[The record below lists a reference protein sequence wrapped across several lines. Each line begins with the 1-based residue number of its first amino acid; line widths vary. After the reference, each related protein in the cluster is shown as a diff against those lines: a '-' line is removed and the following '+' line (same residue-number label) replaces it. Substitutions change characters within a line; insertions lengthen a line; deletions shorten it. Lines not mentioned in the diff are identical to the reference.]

1 MEKKDLKDESIE
13 VKVETKNKKNPLL
26 LIIILVII
34 IGLCGFIY
42 FNKSGKADEI
52 KVKSTLEKV
61 VEKSELQTISYT
73 YNFIAKKCKKEKC
86 DLKSNKISDFE
97 MAVSC
102 KGKLNA
108 GIDIKKIQ
116 VDLDDEKKKLIIKLP
131 DATLSNDP
139 DIISYNILNGD
150 ELGSGATATAHN
162 LCEDIIIEKSKNDA
176 EILKNANE
184 QARTVLEKYYE
195 SWIKAY
201 DDSYSLEIK

>member
-1 MEKKDLKDESIE
+1 MKLKLRVLWKKQLK
-13 VKVETKNKKNPLL
+13 KVNYKQF
-26 LIIILVII
+26 LIHII
-34 IGLCGFIY
+34 
-42 FNKSGKADEI
+42 S
-52 KVKSTLEKV
+52 
-61 VEKSELQTISYT
+61 QQ
-73 YNFIAKKCKKEKC
+73 
-86 DLKSNKISDFE
+86 
-97 MAVSC
+97 
-102 KGKLNA
+102 KLNA

-201 DDSYSLEIK
+201 DDSYSLEIKQVSV